1 MGDTEPRSVRQAAS
15 REPNPDLLD
24 RTRGM
29 GTGGV
34 SSDRIGFSREL
45 TPPQVREVQRL
56 RYADARPDERGTAPL
71 RTGDPAAASKTGLSS
86 TYGPDGKV
94 GTGALPERQPETTKS
109 TVRTAALSAQDSGLA
124 AGGGQLE
131 VQGRSALADQRALE
145 NAESAAKARA
155 QRESQQ
161 EERTVRTDAAV
172 SQAQRNGEAQNIE
185 PPAPAATENAI
196 ARQRVASAYAT
207 VPRDVATRIS
217 LFA

>member
-1 MGDTEPRSVRQAAS
+1 MRQAAS
-15 REPNPDLLD
+15 REPNPDMVD

-56 RYADARPDERGTAPL
+56 RYADARPGERGTAPL
-71 RTGDPAAASKTGLSS
+71 RTGDPAAASKAGSSS

-94 GTGALPERQPETTKS
+94 ASGSLPERLSATAKLTAP
-109 TVRTAALSAQDSGLA
+109 TAALPAQDSGVA
-124 AGGGQLE
+124 TGGSQLE

-145 NAESAAKARA
+145 NSESAAKARV

-161 EERTVRTDAAV
+161 QERTVRTDAAL

>member
-1 MGDTEPRSVRQAAS
+1 MRQAAS
-15 REPNPDLLD
+15 REPNPDMVD

-56 RYADARPDERGTAPL
+56 RYADTRPGERGTAPL
-71 RTGDPAAASKTGLSS
+71 RTGEAAAASKTGSS
-86 TYGPDGKV
+86 SIYGPDGKV
-94 GTGALPERQPETTKS
+94 ASGISPERLSTTAKP
-109 TVRTAALSAQDSGLA
+109 TAPTSALSAQDSGVA
-124 AGGGQLE
+124 TGGRQME
-131 VQGRSALADQRALE
+131 VQGRNALADQQALE
-145 NAESAAKARA
+145 NAESAAKESV

-161 EERTVRTDAAV
+161 KDRTVRTDAAL

-185 PPAPAATENAI
+185 PPAPAAIENAI

-207 VPRDVATRIS
+207 VPRDLATRIS